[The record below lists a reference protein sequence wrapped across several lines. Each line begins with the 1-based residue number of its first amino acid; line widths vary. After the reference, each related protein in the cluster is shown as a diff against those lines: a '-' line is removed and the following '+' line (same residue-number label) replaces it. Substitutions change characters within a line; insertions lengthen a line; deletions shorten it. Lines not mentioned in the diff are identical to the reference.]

1 MTAESLRNDLAARG
15 IWLGIAGANLRVSAP
30 KGTMTPEL
38 QQVIVDHKAELLV
51 GLKTGW
57 AESAKRMIADCP
69 DPEGRAHLTEFYDSA
84 VGVAK
89 KIGGLDQDDVDRDAF
104 GRLMT
109 HLLQCQIDAR
119 DDARPVVDR
128 TDPPSHPGSNGA
140 AERGRTA
147 SKAVTGSRQREGVGD
162 D

>member
-1 MTAESLRNDLAARG
+1 MTAASIHADLAARD
-15 IWLGIAGANLRVSAP
+15 IWLGIAGDKLRVSAP

-38 QQVIVDHKAELLV
+38 RQTLADHKAELLMA
-51 GLKTGW
+51 LKTGW
-57 AESAKRMIADCP
+57 AESARRLIADCP

-84 VGVAK
+84 VGVAA
-89 KIGGLDQDDVDRDAF
+89 KIGGLDQDDADRDTF
-104 GRLMT
+104 GRLLT
-109 HLLQCQIDAR
+109 YLLQCQIDAR
-119 DDARPVVDR
+119 DDARPVVDQ